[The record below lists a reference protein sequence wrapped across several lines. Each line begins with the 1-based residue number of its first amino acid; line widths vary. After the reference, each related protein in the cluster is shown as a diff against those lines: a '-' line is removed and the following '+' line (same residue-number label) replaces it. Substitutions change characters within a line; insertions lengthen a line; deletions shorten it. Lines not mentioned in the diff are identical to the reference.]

1 VTLARSS
8 TAAAALAELEAFARG
23 ETAPDPYP
31 IFARLRAEAPV
42 VWSEPLQAWLVTS
55 WAEVTRAFKDA
66 EAFAPIAAGAGSSG
80 IYGRTLLHMTGDEH
94 RRKAAIVARRI
105 RNRREL
111 RGPLRARVEAL
122 VDGLLAEALQSPAPV
137 EIRAALTTPLPLT
150 VIAELMTMHD
160 AVRFPQ
166 WYHDLAGASVSN
178 VNRDPAVHA
187 RGVAAK
193 EEIDAWLDPA
203 IKAKRAAPTDDLLS
217 DLCTLEYEG
226 QRLADAE
233 IRSNSAF
240 FLAAG
245 IETTDRA
252 LVSLLGV
259 LAAEP
264 DQWRLLKDDPPLIP
278 SAIAEILR
286 WKGPVQGSVR
296 QATVDVE
303 ISGAAVRAGEKL
315 ILLLGAA
322 NRDPA
327 VFPEP
332 DVFDVT
338 RFAIAPDPQFTPVG
352 PLRAFGGGEHTCT
365 GSLLAKLE
373 MEVALE
379 RLLRDVEWLEIAAE
393 PAADAGF
400 MLRSAPTLTLL
411 LHT

>member
-1 VTLARSS
+1 MLAGTS
-8 TAAAALAELEAFARG
+8 ALAELEAFARG

-42 VWSEPLQAWLVTS
+42 AWSEPLQAWLVTG
-55 WAEVTRAFKDA
+55 WAEVTRGFRDAAAFV
-66 EAFAPIAAGAGSSG
+66 PIAAGAGSSG

-111 RGPLRARVEAL
+111 RGPLRERIEDL
-122 VDGLLAEALQSPAPV
+122 VDGLLADVPTGAPV

-193 EEIDAWLDPA
+193 AEIDAWLDPA
-203 IKAKRAAPTDDLLS
+203 IAAKRRAPTDDLLS

-226 QRLADAE
+226 ERLADAE

-259 LAAEP
+259 LATDPGQWALLRADPTLVASAVAEV
-264 DQWRLLKDDPPLIP
+264 
-278 SAIAEILR
+278 LR
-286 WKGPVQGSVR
+286 WKAPVQGSVR
-296 QATVDVE
+296 QAATDVE
-303 ISGAAVRAGEKL
+303 LGGTTVRAGEKL

-327 VFPEP
+327 VFPDP
-332 DVFDVT
+332 DTFDVT
-338 RFAIAPDPQFTPVG
+338 RFAAGPDPQFTPAG

-379 RLLRDVEWLEIAAE
+379 RLLRDVVRLEVSGA
-393 PAADAGF
+393 PPADAGF
-400 MLRSAPTLTLL
+400 MLRSAPELTLV